1 MVSVRCLLAYYPV
14 SKTAFRRG
22 DVKAVGF
29 ITRNFN
35 SAGLFRI
42 DELLAELDIE

>member
-1 MVSVRCLLAYYPV
+1 MPNSG
-14 SKTAFRRG
+14 G
-22 DVKAVGF
+22 DIAGVGF

-42 DELLAELDIE
+42 DDLLAANEANGHAPSR